1 MASYYKLPIEIRTGS
16 GASLARELRRNGKIP
31 ANYYYR
37 GEANQNL
44 AIDKKAFNHAI
55 HSGQQVFEV
64 DINNETI
71 YIMIKD
77 VQYHSV
83 TEEVMHVDLMR
94 IRRTEKMTFSIP
106 LVLEGDAVG
115 VDEGGIVAQVATT
128 IDVECYPND
137 VPESITVDISGLEF
151 NSAMA
156 AEEIILPVDTVL
168 VSAENTTIVTCNPPK
183 AEVEPEPVEDEEIEL
198 AEGEEATDEE
208 ATDEETTDEDS
219 KSDEKPKKDADQDE
233 SSENHDCLYRAR

>member
-31 ANYYYR
+31 ANYYYS

-77 VQYHSV
+77 IQYHSV

-128 IDVECYPND
+128 IDVECFPND

-156 AEEIILPVDTVL
+156 AEEIVLPMDTLL

-198 AEGEEATDEE
+198 AEGEET
-208 ATDEETTDEDS
+208 TDEETTDEDS

-233 SSENHDCLYRAR
+233 SSEES

>member
-77 VQYHSV
+77 IQYHSV

-115 VDEGGIVAQVATT
+115 IEEGGIVAQVATT

-156 AEEIILPVDTVL
+156 AEEIVLPVDTVL

-208 ATDEETTDEDS
+208 TTDEDS

-233 SSENHDCLYRAR
+233 SSEES

>member
-31 ANYYYR
+31 ANYYYS

-44 AIDKKAFNHAI
+44 VIDKKAFNHAI

-77 VQYHSV
+77 IQYHSV

-115 VDEGGIVAQVATT
+115 IDEGGIVAQVATT
-128 IDVECYPND
+128 IDVECFPND

-156 AEEIILPVDTVL
+156 AEEIVLPVDTVL

-208 ATDEETTDEDS
+208 TTDEDS
-219 KSDEKPKKDADQDE
+219 KSDEKPNKDADQDE
-233 SSENHDCLYRAR
+233 SSEES

>member
-37 GEANQNL
+37 GEENQNL

-77 VQYHSV
+77 IQYHSV

-94 IRRTEKMTFSIP
+94 IRRTEKMIFSIP

-115 VDEGGIVAQVATT
+115 IDEGGIVAQVATT

-156 AEEIILPVDTVL
+156 AEEIVLPVDTVL

-198 AEGEEATDEE
+198 AEGEET
-208 ATDEETTDEDS
+208 TDEETTDE
-219 KSDEKPKKDADQDE
+219 EPKKDADQDE
-233 SSENHDCLYRAR
+233 SSEES

>member
-71 YIMIKD
+71 YITIKD
-77 VQYHSV
+77 IQYHSV

-115 VDEGGIVAQVATT
+115 VDEGGIVTQVATT
-128 IDVECYPND
+128 IDVECFPND

-156 AEEIILPVDTVL
+156 AEEIVLPVDTIL

-198 AEGEEATDEE
+198 ADGEET
-208 ATDEETTDEDS
+208 TDEETTDEDS

-233 SSENHDCLYRAR
+233 SSEES

>member
-77 VQYHSV
+77 IQYHSV

-115 VDEGGIVAQVATT
+115 IDEGGIVAQVATT
-128 IDVECYPND
+128 IDVECFPND

-156 AEEIILPVDTVL
+156 AEEIVLPVDTLL

-198 AEGEEATDEE
+198 AEGEET
-208 ATDEETTDEDS
+208 TDEETTDEDG
-219 KSDEKPKKDADQDE
+219 KRDEKPKKDADQDE
-233 SSENHDCLYRAR
+233 SSEES

>member
-1 MASYYKLPIEIRTGS
+1 MASYYKLPIEMRTGS
-16 GASLARELRRNGKIP
+16 GASLARELRRNGKNP

-71 YIMIKD
+71 YITIKD
-77 VQYHSV
+77 IQYHSV

-106 LVLEGDAVG
+106 LVLEGDAIG
-115 VDEGGIVAQVATT
+115 IEEGGIVAQVATT

-156 AEEIILPVDTVL
+156 AEEIVLPMDTVL

-198 AEGEEATDEE
+198 AEGEEVTDEE
-208 ATDEETTDEDS
+208 RTDEDS
-219 KSDEKPKKDADQDE
+219 KGDEKPKKDADQDE
-233 SSENHDCLYRAR
+233 SSEES

>member
-31 ANYYYR
+31 ANYYYS

-44 AIDKKAFNHAI
+44 VIDKKAFNHAI

-77 VQYHSV
+77 IQYHSV

-115 VDEGGIVAQVATT
+115 IDEGGIVAQVATT
-128 IDVECYPND
+128 IDVECFPND

-156 AEEIILPVDTVL
+156 AEEIVLPMDTIL

-198 AEGEEATDEE
+198 AEGEET
-208 ATDEETTDEDS
+208 TDEETTDEDS

-233 SSENHDCLYRAR
+233 SSEKS

>member
-31 ANYYYR
+31 ANYYYS

-77 VQYHSV
+77 IQYHSV

-115 VDEGGIVAQVATT
+115 IDEGGIVAQVATT
-128 IDVECYPND
+128 IDVECFPND

-156 AEEIILPVDTVL
+156 AEEIVLPVDTLL

-183 AEVEPEPVEDEEIEL
+183 AEVEPESVEDEEIEL
-198 AEGEEATDEE
+198 TEGEET
-208 ATDEETTDEDS
+208 TDEETTDEDS

-233 SSENHDCLYRAR
+233 SSEKS

>member
-16 GASLARELRRNGKIP
+16 GASFARELRRNGKIP

-77 VQYHSV
+77 IQYHSV

-94 IRRTEKMTFSIP
+94 IRRTEKMIFSIP

-115 VDEGGIVAQVATT
+115 IDEGGIVAQVATT
-128 IDVECYPND
+128 IDVKCLPND

-156 AEEIILPVDTVL
+156 AEEIVLPMDTVL

-198 AEGEEATDEE
+198 AEGEET
-208 ATDEETTDEDS
+208 TDEETTDEDS

-233 SSENHDCLYRAR
+233 SSEES

>member
-37 GEANQNL
+37 GEENQNL

-71 YIMIKD
+71 YITIKD
-77 VQYHSV
+77 IQYHSV

-115 VDEGGIVAQVATT
+115 IDEGGIVTQVATT
-128 IDVECYPND
+128 IDVECFPND

-156 AEEIILPVDTVL
+156 AEEIVLPVDTVL

-183 AEVEPEPVEDEEIEL
+183 AEVEPDPVEDEEIEL
-198 AEGEEATDEE
+198 AEGEET
-208 ATDEETTDEDS
+208 TDEETTDEDS

-233 SSENHDCLYRAR
+233 SSEKS

>member
-31 ANYYYR
+31 ANYYYS

-77 VQYHSV
+77 IQYHSV

-115 VDEGGIVAQVATT
+115 VDEGGIVTQVATT
-128 IDVECYPND
+128 IDVECFPND

-156 AEEIILPVDTVL
+156 AEEIVLPVDTVL

-198 AEGEEATDEE
+198 AEGEET
-208 ATDEETTDEDS
+208 TDEETTDEDS

-233 SSENHDCLYRAR
+233 SSEES

>member
-31 ANYYYR
+31 ANYYYS

-77 VQYHSV
+77 IQYHPV

-115 VDEGGIVAQVATT
+115 VDEGGIVTQVATT
-128 IDVECYPND
+128 IDVECFPND
-137 VPESITVDISGLEF
+137 VPESISVDISGLEF
-151 NSAMA
+151 NSAMT
-156 AEEIILPVDTVL
+156 AEKIELPLDNVL
-168 VSAENTTIVTCNPPK
+168 VSSENTTIATCNPPK
-183 AEVEPEPVEDEEIEL
+183 AEVEPEPVEEEIEL
-198 AEGEEATDEE
+198 AEGEEIP
-208 ATDEETTDEDS
+208 DEDS
-219 KSDEKPKKDADQDE
+219 ESDEKSQEDADQDE
-233 SSENHDCLYRAR
+233 SSEES

>member
-71 YIMIKD
+71 YITIKD
-77 VQYHSV
+77 IQYHSV
-83 TEEVMHVDLMR
+83 TDEVMHVDLMR

-115 VDEGGIVAQVATT
+115 IDEGGIVTQVATT
-128 IDVECYPND
+128 IDVECFPND

-156 AEEIILPVDTVL
+156 AEEIVLPVDTIL
-168 VSAENTTIVTCNPPK
+168 VSAGNTTIVTCNPPK

-198 AEGEEATDEE
+198 DEGEET
-208 ATDEETTDEDS
+208 TDEETTDEDS

-233 SSENHDCLYRAR
+233 SSEES

>member
-31 ANYYYR
+31 ANYYYS

-77 VQYHSV
+77 IQYHSV

-106 LVLEGDAVG
+106 LVLEGDAIG
-115 VDEGGIVAQVATT
+115 VDEGGIVTQVATT
-128 IDVECYPND
+128 IDVECFPND

-156 AEEIILPVDTVL
+156 AEEIVLPVDTL
-168 VSAENTTIVTCNPPK
+168 LISAENTTIVTCNPPK

-198 AEGEEATDEE
+198 AEGEET
-208 ATDEETTDEDS
+208 TDEETTDEDS

-233 SSENHDCLYRAR
+233 SSEES

>member
-31 ANYYYR
+31 ANYYYS

-77 VQYHSV
+77 IQYHPV

-115 VDEGGIVAQVATT
+115 VDEGGIVTQVATT
-128 IDVECYPND
+128 INVECFPND

-151 NSAMA
+151 NSALA
-156 AEEIILPVDTVL
+156 AEEIVLPVDTLL

-198 AEGEEATDEE
+198 AEGEET
-208 ATDEETTDEDS
+208 TDEETTDEDS

-233 SSENHDCLYRAR
+233 SSEES

>member
-1 MASYYKLPIEIRTGS
+1 MASYYKLPIEMRTGS

-71 YIMIKD
+71 YITIKD
-77 VQYHSV
+77 IQYHSV

-115 VDEGGIVAQVATT
+115 IDEGGIVAQVATT
-128 IDVECYPND
+128 IDVECFPND

-156 AEEIILPVDTVL
+156 AEEIVLPVDTLL

-198 AEGEEATDEE
+198 AEGEET
-208 ATDEETTDEDS
+208 TDEETTDEDS

-233 SSENHDCLYRAR
+233 SSEES

>member
-31 ANYYYR
+31 ANYYYS

-71 YIMIKD
+71 YITIKD
-77 VQYHSV
+77 IQYHSV

-115 VDEGGIVAQVATT
+115 VDEGGIVTQVATT
-128 IDVECYPND
+128 IDVECFPND

-156 AEEIILPVDTVL
+156 AEEIVLPVDTVL

-198 AEGEEATDEE
+198 AEGEET
-208 ATDEETTDEDS
+208 TDEETTDEDS

-233 SSENHDCLYRAR
+233 SSEES

>member
-77 VQYHSV
+77 IQYHSV

-128 IDVECYPND
+128 IDVECFPND

-156 AEEIILPVDTVL
+156 AEEIVLPVDTVL

-198 AEGEEATDEE
+198 AEGEET
-208 ATDEETTDEDS
+208 TDEETTDEDS

-233 SSENHDCLYRAR
+233 SSEKS

>member
-77 VQYHSV
+77 IQYHSV

-115 VDEGGIVAQVATT
+115 VDEGGIVTQVATT
-128 IDVECYPND
+128 IDVECFPND

-156 AEEIILPVDTVL
+156 AEEIVLPMDTIL

-198 AEGEEATDEE
+198 AEGEET
-208 ATDEETTDEDS
+208 TDEETTDEDS

-233 SSENHDCLYRAR
+233 SSEKS

>member
-16 GASLARELRRNGKIP
+16 GASLSRELRRNGKIP

-156 AEEIILPVDTVL
+156 AEEIELPVDTVL

-198 AEGEEATDEE
+198 AEGEEITDEE
-208 ATDEETTDEDS
+208 TTDEETTDEDK

-233 SSENHDCLYRAR
+233 SSEKS

>member
-77 VQYHSV
+77 IQYHSV

-115 VDEGGIVAQVATT
+115 VEEGGIVTQVATT
-128 IDVECYPND
+128 IDVECFPND

-156 AEEIILPVDTVL
+156 AEEIVLPVDTVL

-198 AEGEEATDEE
+198 AEGEET
-208 ATDEETTDEDS
+208 TDEETTDEDS

-233 SSENHDCLYRAR
+233 SSEES

>member
-77 VQYHSV
+77 IQYHSV

-115 VDEGGIVAQVATT
+115 IDEGGIVAQVATT
-128 IDVECYPND
+128 IDVECFPND

-156 AEEIILPVDTVL
+156 AEEIVLPVDTLL

-198 AEGEEATDEE
+198 AEGEETTDEE
-208 ATDEETTDEDS
+208 TTDEETTDEDS

-233 SSENHDCLYRAR
+233 SSEES

>member
-31 ANYYYR
+31 ANYYYS

-44 AIDKKAFNHAI
+44 VIDKKAFNHAI

-77 VQYHSV
+77 IQYHSV
-83 TEEVMHVDLMR
+83 TDEVMHVDLMR

-115 VDEGGIVAQVATT
+115 IDEGGIVAQVATT
-128 IDVECYPND
+128 IDVECFPND

-156 AEEIILPVDTVL
+156 AEEIVLPVDTL
-168 VSAENTTIVTCNPPK
+168 LISAENTTIVTCNPPK

-198 AEGEEATDEE
+198 AEGEET
-208 ATDEETTDEDS
+208 TDEETTDEDS

-233 SSENHDCLYRAR
+233 SSEES

>member
-44 AIDKKAFNHAI
+44 VIDKKAFNHAI

-77 VQYHSV
+77 IQYHSV

-115 VDEGGIVAQVATT
+115 IDEGGIVAQVATT
-128 IDVECYPND
+128 IDVECFPND

-156 AEEIILPVDTVL
+156 AEEIVLPMDTIL

-198 AEGEEATDEE
+198 AEGEET
-208 ATDEETTDEDS
+208 TDEETTDEDS

-233 SSENHDCLYRAR
+233 SSEES

>member
-31 ANYYYR
+31 ANYYYS

-77 VQYHSV
+77 IQYHSV
-83 TEEVMHVDLMR
+83 TDEVMHVDLMR

-115 VDEGGIVAQVATT
+115 IDEGGIVAQVATT
-128 IDVECYPND
+128 IDVECFPND

-156 AEEIILPVDTVL
+156 AEEIVLPVDTLL

-198 AEGEEATDEE
+198 AEGEET
-208 ATDEETTDEDS
+208 TDEETTDEDS

-233 SSENHDCLYRAR
+233 SSEES

>member
-31 ANYYYR
+31 ANYYYS

-77 VQYHSV
+77 IQYHSV

-115 VDEGGIVAQVATT
+115 IDEGGIVAQVATT
-128 IDVECYPND
+128 IDVECFPND

-156 AEEIILPVDTVL
+156 AEEIVLPVDTLL

-198 AEGEEATDEE
+198 AEGEETTDEE
-208 ATDEETTDEDS
+208 TTDEETTDEDS

-233 SSENHDCLYRAR
+233 SSEES